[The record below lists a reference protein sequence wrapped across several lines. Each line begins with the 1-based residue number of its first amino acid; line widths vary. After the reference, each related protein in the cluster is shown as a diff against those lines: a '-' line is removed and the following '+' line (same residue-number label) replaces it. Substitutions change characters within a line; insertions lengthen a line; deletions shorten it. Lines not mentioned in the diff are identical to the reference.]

1 MSNPYGNQ
9 FWIYCYLLNGIAF
22 DLDKHK
28 SSYIQKI
35 TNFATNNFSF
45 FTHHTL
51 SDLGKLDL
59 ITLPIAS
66 RIIQERLHT

>member
-1 MSNPYGNQ
+1 ME
-9 FWIYCYLLNGIAF
+9 LDF

-28 SSYIQKI
+28 SSYIYKI
-35 TNFATNNFSF
+35 TNFATNKINFRF

-59 ITLPIAS
+59 IA
-66 RIIQERLHT
+66 LHMA